1 MAGKTINLGTRPVY
15 IELILELQET
25 IKADHGYDIGSRI
38 ITQFSQ
44 MLSEFNTEE
53 RRLFLSFCTG
63 SPRLPIGGFKALNP
77 PLTVVRKTVD
87 RAVDVNKC
95 LPSVMTCL
103 NYLKIPEYSDL
114 EAMKSAFLY
123 AMKEGQNSFHL
134 S

>member
-1 MAGKTINLGTRPVY
+1 MTSLGTSEVWCL
-15 IELILELQET
+15 IKFVELRDS
-25 IKADHGYDIGSRI
+25 IKADHGYYIGSRVI
-38 ITQFSQ
+38 VQFTQ
-44 MLSEFNTEE
+44 MLSEFTAEE

-77 PLTVVRKTVD
+77 PLTIVRKSVEKS
-87 RAVDVNKC
+87 VDVNKC

-103 NYLKIPEYSDL
+103 NYLKIPEYSDQKV
-114 EAMKSAFLY
+114 MTSAFLY